1 MLVVLYITLCFIRRD
16 HYIITYS
23 LTLWRR
29 VLLEK
34 LTGSQVVKKFPPRDR
49 NAHKIVYIIM
59 YDLVYL
65 ETPNCILDCHDMVS
79 FEELRLHEQVSRSA
93 IIFLGQ
99 YVSVMSSEANNRITE
114 AYEYRSEDR
123 SVYH

>member
-1 MLVVLYITLCFIRRD
+1 
-16 HYIITYS
+16 
-23 LTLWRR
+23 
-29 VLLEK
+29 
-34 LTGSQVVKKFPPRDR
+34 
-49 NAHKIVYIIM
+49 M